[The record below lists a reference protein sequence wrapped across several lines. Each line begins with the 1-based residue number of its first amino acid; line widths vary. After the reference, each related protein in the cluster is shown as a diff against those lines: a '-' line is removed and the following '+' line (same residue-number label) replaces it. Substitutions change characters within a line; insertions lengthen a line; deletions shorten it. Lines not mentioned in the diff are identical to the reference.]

1 MKKLFTLLLTLVA
14 TTALWAHDFEVDGIY
29 YYYCYDENSN
39 QISGEVEVTYRGSY
53 DSEYDNEYSGSV
65 TIPATV
71 TYNGTTY
78 SVTSIGYYAFL
89 NCSGL
94 TSITIPNSVTSI
106 GERAF
111 ENTGIYND
119 GNNWENGGLYI
130 SNCLIEVERN
140 QVATTYTIKD
150 GTRVIAYNA
159 FADCSG
165 LTSITIPN
173 TVTSIGNY
181 AFSGCASL
189 TSITIPNSVTSIEFM
204 VFAGCSS
211 LTSVTIGNSVTS
223 IGDYAF
229 RRCSSLTS
237 ITIPNSVTS
246 IGQEAF
252 CECSSLTSV
261 TIGNSVTS
269 IGHRAF
275 YDCTGLTSITIPNSV
290 TEIGYRAFYGCSSL
304 TMPVYNAHC
313 FAYMPTS
320 YEGAYTIPEGIKQ
333 IAGGAFFYC
342 SGLTSITIP
351 NSVISIGFDAFYH
364 CKSLTS
370 VTIPNSVTSIGGSAF
385 ADCSAL
391 TSITIPNS
399 VTYIGEE
406 VFVGCTSLTYLS
418 IPSSVVFYYEETDEE
433 TGEKEW
439 EYDNGFYS
447 IFGCYNL
454 KTLIVP
460 ADFFGYGDY
469 YTDEED
475 YHEMKLEYF
484 HLLPASLESLTINS
498 GGLPRLGWEL
508 IESNRKTLQTI
519 DLAAT
524 TSTTIPSEIFRNY
537 YNLETLVLPSQ
548 LEKIPYLAVAECI
561 KLKAIT
567 IPATVTEI
575 EDRAFEDC
583 RSIKSI
589 TFEGEGSSSAPA
601 HRAAAEGSALWRI
614 GSWAF
619 YNCHQLEHLTI
630 PEGVTEV
637 GDAAFYG
644 CSYLEDMTLPSTV
657 QEIGDNTFAL
667 CAKVKMIHVKAMTPP
682 AIKAK
687 TFFDVNRRIPVYV
700 PDEVVEAYKSD
711 PYWSEFDIQGESNAP
726 STDLENT
733 HSPSPM
739 ANRQKL
745 LRNGQLIILR
755 DGVEYNAQGQII
767 KE

>member
-1 MKKLFTLLLTLVA
+1 MPTSYEGAYTIP
-14 TTALWAHDFEVDGIY
+14 DGIK
-29 YYYCYDENSN
+29 
-39 QISGEVEVTYRGSY
+39 QIAGG
-53 DSEYDNEYSGSV
+53 
-65 TIPATV
+65 
-71 TYNGTTY
+71 
-78 SVTSIGYYAFL
+78 AFAG
-89 NCSGL
+89 CSGL

-106 GERAF
+106 GDDAF
-111 ENTGIYND
+111 EY
-119 GNNWENGGLYI
+119 
-130 SNCLIEVERN
+130 
-140 QVATTYTIKD
+140 
-150 GTRVIAYNA
+150 
-159 FADCSG
+159 
-165 LTSITIPN
+165 
-173 TVTSIGNY
+173 
-181 AFSGCASL
+181 
-189 TSITIPNSVTSIEFM
+189 
-204 VFAGCSS
+204 
-211 LTSVTIGNSVTS
+211 
-223 IGDYAF
+223 
-229 RRCSSLTS
+229 CSSLTS

-246 IGQEAF
+246 IG
-252 CECSSLTSV
+252 
-261 TIGNSVTS
+261 GW
-269 IGHRAF
+269 AF
-275 YDCTGLTSITIPNSV
+275 Y
-290 TEIGYRAFYGCSSL
+290 
-304 TMPVYNAHC
+304 
-313 FAYMPTS
+313 
-320 YEGAYTIPEGIKQ
+320 
-333 IAGGAFFYC
+333 
-342 SGLTSITIP
+342 
-351 NSVISIGFDAFYH
+351 
-364 CKSLTS
+364 
-370 VTIPNSVTSIGGSAF
+370 
-385 ADCSAL
+385 
-391 TSITIPNS
+391 
-399 VTYIGEE
+399 
-406 VFVGCTSLTYLS
+406 GCTSLTYLS
-418 IPSSVVFYYEETDEE
+418 IPSSVVFYYEETAEE

-439 EYDNGFYS
+439 EYYNGFYS
-447 IFGCYNL
+447 ILGCYNL

-460 ADFFGYGDY
+460 ADFFGYGHDR
-469 YTDEED
+469 TDEED
-475 YHEMKLEYF
+475 YHEMKLECF

-498 GGLPRLGWEL
+498 GELPRLGWEL
-508 IESNRKTLQTI
+508 IESNRKTLHTI
-519 DLAAT
+519 DLEAT

-567 IPATVTEI
+567 IPTTVTEI

-733 HSPSPM
+733 HSQSPM
-739 ANRQKL
+739 ANSQKL
-745 LRNGQLIILR
+745 LRDGQLIILR
-755 DGVEYNAQGQII
+755 DGKSYSVMGQ
-767 KE
+767 EL